1 VIGEFGERSSPL
13 RSSGQLY
20 ELMLIRSSLMRI
32 YSDMYGS
39 AKRSVHE
46 RDDALAAIAELT

>member
-1 VIGEFGERSSPL
+1 VIGEFGERPSPL

-20 ELMLIRSSLMRI
+20 ELTLIRSSLMRI